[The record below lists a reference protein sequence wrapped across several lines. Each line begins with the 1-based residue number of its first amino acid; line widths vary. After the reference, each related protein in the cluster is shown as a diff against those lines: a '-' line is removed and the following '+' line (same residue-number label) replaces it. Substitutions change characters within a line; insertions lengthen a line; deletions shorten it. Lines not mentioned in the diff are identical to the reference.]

1 MVLQSWFNMS
11 KSSAAGRNTSEKASL
26 TPADWERAALE
37 LIGDRGVESRRV
49 EPLARQMGVTKG
61 SFYWHFSSRDAL
73 LSQSLA
79 RWEQQDRQQL
89 QQSLSSA
96 EAPVERLKGFVWRT
110 SRQTLTHAIYA
121 ALCSSPDHPSIRPV
135 LQRVTRR
142 RIRHLATALAEL
154 GLSDEE
160 ARHRANLMYST
171 YVGYLHLQA
180 QGLLPDQ
187 DEQAYDDYVQH
198 IIKTLIE
205 NCRE

>member
-1 MVLQSWFNMS
+1 MACVIVCPLCRHANP
-11 KSSAAGRNTSEKASL
+11 L
-26 TPADWERAALE
+26 
-37 LIGDRGVESRRV
+37 SRSTG
-49 EPLARQMGVTKG
+49 P
-61 SFYWHFSSRDAL
+61 SAL
-73 LSQSLA
+73 LSDGCNCCLSCCSQRA
-79 RWEQQDRQQL
+79 RQQL